1 MLSAHMY
8 VSSTTSCTVKYVRT
22 TPDPKGPTCSAR
34 LQCSNPAGRTVK
46 QTDNKTT
53 ANLIIRPGDAG
64 QIVVGPEFASLE
76 PYQRCTAGR

>member
-1 MLSAHMY
+1 MLRPFAM
-8 VSSTTSCTVKYVRT
+8 
-22 TPDPKGPTCSAR
+22 
-34 LQCSNPAGRTVK
+34 LQPGRAAGK

>member
-1 MLSAHMY
+1 MLRPFAM
-8 VSSTTSCTVKYVRT
+8 
-22 TPDPKGPTCSAR
+22 
-34 LQCSNPAGRTVK
+34 LNPGRPTVK
-46 QTDNKTT
+46 QTDNQTT